1 MDIGFAGTEIPALDR
16 VVKKSVSA
24 VTIVLVI
31 LCGVDAALRGDGV
44 RATRAILIAETLH
57 IVALFRE
64 R

>member
-1 MDIGFAGTEIPALDR
+1 MDIGFAGTEVPALDR

-24 VTIVLVI
+24 IAIILVI